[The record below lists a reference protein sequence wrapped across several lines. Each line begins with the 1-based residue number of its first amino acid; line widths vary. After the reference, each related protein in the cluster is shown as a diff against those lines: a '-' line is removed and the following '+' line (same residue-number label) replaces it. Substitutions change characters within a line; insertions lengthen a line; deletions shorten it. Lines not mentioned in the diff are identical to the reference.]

1 MITMFSMRAVTGCLP
16 HSLILLAA
24 FQIHGQMALCE
35 KADSPVPAA
44 VGLAQDHSQTGS
56 AGAQDA
62 FIRVS
67 SNLVMVPVSVTS
79 ADGKLVQDLEARDF
93 TIEENG
99 QTQPIARMAEPGQV
113 SMELALLFDLSG
125 SVNHRFLFEQR
136 AASEFLQL
144 LVRPGDNITLFSI
157 GEEPRLLQTRTSDLQ
172 AALASLMALVPTQ
185 SPTAFYDAV
194 VLAARSSGESAGVEK
209 RRVAVVLSD
218 GEDNNSQQYG
228 LTDAVRAVQEADCI
242 FYAINPVGATVEMND
257 VSLGGQHAMESI
269 ARQTGGMAFLP
280 DTAEQ
285 LPAIFGRIAA
295 ELRAQ
300 YLLEYYSTDAR
311 TDGRFRTILVKV
323 PDRPDLRIRARQ
335 GYYAPRSE
343 PRPRAA
349 VVRVPTV
356 NRSEAPAAH

>member
-1 MITMFSMRAVTGCLP
+1 M
-16 HSLILLAA
+16 LLAA
-24 FQIHGQMALCE
+24 LQFCGQVALCE

-44 VGLAQDHSQTGS
+44 AGLAQDHAQAGS
-56 AGAQDA
+56 AGVQDA

-79 ADGKLVQDLEARDF
+79 ADGKLVQGLEARDF
-93 TIEENG
+93 MIEENG
-99 QTQPIARMAEPGQV
+99 QTQPIARIAEPGQM
-113 SMELALLFDLSG
+113 SMDLVILFDLSG
-125 SVNHRFLFEQR
+125 SVNHRFPFEQR
-136 AASEFLQL
+136 AASEFLEL
-144 LVRPGDNITLFSI
+144 LVRPGDNVTLFSI
-157 GEEPRLLQTRTSDLQ
+157 GAEPRLLQARTSDLQ
-172 AALASLMALVPTQ
+172 VALASLIALVPTR

-194 VLAARSSGESAGVEK
+194 VLAARSSGASVGIEK

-218 GEDNNSQQYG
+218 GEDNNSEQCG
-228 LTDAVRAVQEADCI
+228 LPDALRAVQEADCI
-242 FYAINPVGATVEMND
+242 FYAINPMGATVDMNQ
-257 VSLGGQHAMESI
+257 VSVEGQHAMESL

-280 DTAEQ
+280 ETVEQ

-311 TDGRFRTILVKV
+311 TDGRFRTIMVRV

-349 VVRVPTV
+349 AIQVPNV
-356 NRSEAPAAH
+356 NGAEAPAAR

>member
-1 MITMFSMRAVTGCLP
+1 MRAVTGYLP

-24 FQIHGQMALCE
+24 LQICNHVALCE
-35 KADSPVPAA
+35 KADPPVPAVA
-44 VGLAQDHSQTGS
+44 SPVQDYSQPGS
-56 AGAQDA
+56 AGDQQAI
-62 FIRVS
+62 IRVS

-79 ADGKLVQDLEARDF
+79 ADGKLVQNLEAGDF
-93 TIEENG
+93 TVEENG
-99 QTQPIARMAEPGQV
+99 LTQPITRMAEPGQM
-113 SMELALLFDLSG
+113 SMDLVLLFDLSG

-136 AASEFLQL
+136 AASEFLER

-157 GEEPRLLQTRTSDLQ
+157 GAEPRLLQSRTSDLQ
-172 AALASLMALVPTQ
+172 AALASLMALVPTE

-194 VLAARSSGESAGVEK
+194 VLAARTSGASVGIEK

-218 GEDNNSQQYG
+218 GEDNNSTQYG
-228 LTDAVRAVQEADCI
+228 LPDALRAVQEADCI
-242 FYAINPVGATVEMND
+242 FYAINPMGATVDMNK
-257 VSLGGQHAMESI
+257 VSLEGQHAMEAI

-285 LPAIFGRIAA
+285 LPAIFSRIAA
-295 ELRAQ
+295 ELRSQ

-311 TDGRFRTILVKV
+311 TDGRFRTILVRV

-343 PRPRAA
+343 PRPGAA
-349 VVRVPTV
+349 ANQVPAV
-356 NRSEAPAAH
+356 NRAEAPAAH

>member
-1 MITMFSMRAVTGCLP
+1 MRAVTGFLP
-16 HSLILLAA
+16 QALMLLAA
-24 FQIHGQMALCE
+24 IHVCSQAGFGE
-35 KADSPVPAA
+35 GADDPVPAA
-44 VGLAQDHSQTGS
+44 AGAGQDYAQAGS
-56 AGAQDA
+56 AAAAQDA

-79 ADGKLVQDLEARDF
+79 ADGELVQNLEAQDF
-93 TIEENG
+93 AIEENG
-99 QTQPIARMAEPGQV
+99 RKQPIARMGEPGQM
-113 SMELALLFDLSG
+113 SMELVLLFDVSG

-136 AASEFLQL
+136 AASDFLKL
-144 LVRPGDNITLFSI
+144 LVRPGDRVTLFSI
-157 GEEPRLLQTRTSDLQ
+157 GAEPQRLQAQTPDLQ
-172 AALASLMALVPTQ
+172 AALASLMALVPTE

-194 VLAARSSGESAGVEK
+194 VLAARSSAASAGFEK

-218 GEDNNSQQYG
+218 GEDNNSEHFG
-228 LTDAVRAVQEADCI
+228 LPDALRAVQQADCI
-242 FYAINPVGATVEMND
+242 FYAINPMGATVGINK
-257 VSLGGQHAMESI
+257 VSIEGQRAMEAI

-300 YLLEYYSTDAR
+300 YLLEYYSTDASD
-311 TDGRFRTILVKV
+311 DGNFRSILVRV

-343 PRPRAA
+343 PRPGAA
-349 VVRVPTV
+349 VIQVPAIT
-356 NRSEAPAAH
+356 RAEAPTAHR